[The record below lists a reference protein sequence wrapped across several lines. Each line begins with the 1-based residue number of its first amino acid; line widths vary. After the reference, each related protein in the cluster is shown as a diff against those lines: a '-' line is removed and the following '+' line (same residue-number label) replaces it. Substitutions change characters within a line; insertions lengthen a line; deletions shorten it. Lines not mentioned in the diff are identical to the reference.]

1 MPVDQPDAWVRTY
14 LKDVFNG
21 HNLQSLNKYMTENFV
36 SNWLGDRDL
45 KGREAWRA
53 AMANFFD
60 AFPDAA
66 HTLTDLFFAGD
77 KGVWRGTWHATQR
90 KGVGGNSRNRPQ
102 GELDRDHHRP
112 F

>member
-14 LKDVFNG
+14 LEDVFNG
-21 HNLQSLNKYMTENFV
+21 HNLQSLNNFV

-66 HTLTDLFFAGD
+66 SGWRRGHAQYKRRPLRRLWSLFVEGQAGF
-77 KGVWRGTWHATQR
+77 HL
-90 KGVGGNSRNRPQ
+90 RPT
-102 GELDRDHHRP
+102 H
-112 F
+112 

>member
-14 LKDVFNG
+14 LEDVFNG

-53 AMANFFD
+53 ASQF
-60 AFPDAA
+60 
-66 HTLTDLFFAGD
+66 L
-77 KGVWRGTWHATQR
+77 RCI
-90 KGVGGNSRNRPQ
+90 SRCRLHPERP
-102 GELDRDHHRP
+102 LLRR
-112 F
+112 